1 MVDQRT
7 IPDDLLTAAA
17 SVAPGDPTLQ
27 EGIALALMEE
37 RERCA
42 SIAETHP
49 KYRAGGWSGNPTC
62 HAIANAIRT
71 AKFG

>member
-1 MVDQRT
+1 MADQRT
-7 IPDDLLTAAA
+7 VPDDVLQVAA
-17 SVAPGDPTLQ
+17 SVAPGNPALQ
-27 EGIALALMEE
+27 AGIALALMEK

-49 KYRAGGWSGNPTC
+49 KYRAGWWSGNPTC

-71 AKFG
+71 IKYG